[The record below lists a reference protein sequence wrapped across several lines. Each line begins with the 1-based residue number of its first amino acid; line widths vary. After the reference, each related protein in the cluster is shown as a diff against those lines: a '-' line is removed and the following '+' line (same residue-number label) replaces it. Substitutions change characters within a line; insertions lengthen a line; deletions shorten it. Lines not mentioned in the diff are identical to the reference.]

1 MQVEVDHHPTEISRL
16 IVASYGHPPYPRSL
30 VLVHMAP
37 NKNAGKAA
45 AKAAKKAKQAEK
57 AAKKEAQAIEASSK
71 SKGKGKAAVLED
83 EDEDLDAILERYQAE
98 MRAVRRECRW
108 LDVGADGRSLPCL

>member
-1 MQVEVDHHPTEISRL
+1 
-16 IVASYGHPPYPRSL
+16 
-30 VLVHMAP
+30 MAP

-57 AAKKEAQAIEASSK
+57 AAKKEAQAIKASGKSQ

-83 EDEDLDAILERYQAE
+83 GEEDLDAILERYQAE
-98 MRAVRRECRW
+98 MRAVSW
-108 LDVGADGRSLPCL
+108 NRSFQR